1 MSLGKF
7 GIYLNHFIINLVNI
21 DKVALFGSKMS
32 LSKLIHIVDCVKILG
47 DKRIIFKYEEN
58 QPFDQH
64 EDKTTIE
71 LPYLQLLFNSSDT
84 RKKIIMEAHDIVLNY
99 YNYNSFKI
107 DDYLI
112 VNALHSFSV
121 KSLKLIEDRSTF
133 NKLITESHIF
143 EDTYEDSFMAIK
155 DNFQVTLPHTSMYTY
170 TLTKI
175 SKDGYSTSEHNI

>member
-1 MSLGKF
+1 MSLGNI
-7 GIYLNHFIINLVNI
+7 GIYLNHFIMDLVNI
-21 DKVALFGSKMS
+21 DKVALFGSNMS
-32 LSKLIHIVDCVKILG
+32 LSKFIHIVDCVKILG
-47 DKRIIFKYEEN
+47 SKRIIFQYEEN
-58 QPFDQH
+58 QPFNQH
-64 EDKTTIE
+64 ESKTTIE

-84 RKKIIMEAHDIVLNY
+84 RRKIIMEANDIVLNF
-99 YNYNSFKI
+99 YNYDCFKI
-107 DDYLI
+107 DDYFI
-112 VNALHSFSV
+112 INALHSFSV

-143 EDTYEDSFMAIK
+143 EDTYEDSFMAIQ